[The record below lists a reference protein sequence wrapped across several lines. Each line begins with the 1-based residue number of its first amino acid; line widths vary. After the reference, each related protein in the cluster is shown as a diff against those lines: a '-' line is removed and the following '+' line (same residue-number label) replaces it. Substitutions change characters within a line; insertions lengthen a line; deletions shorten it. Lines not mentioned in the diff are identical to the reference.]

1 MIIGLCGNGRVGKDT
16 FADHVI
22 VQFGFTRIGMA
33 DPMKRFCG
41 EVFGFS
47 HTQLWGDKRDEPDS
61 RYNGIT
67 PRFVLQ
73 TLGTEWGRACYPNLW
88 IKYGIRTAKR
98 ILENPTV
105 EYTKEDGIIPRMNA
119 LSCPGVVFSD
129 LRFRNEIDAVRD
141 AGGLIIRILRPG
153 FDGSTLG
160 GAKDHTSETEQR
172 ELPDSY
178 FDFVLANVGTIEDYH
193 KKIDRIMMEMR

>member
-16 FADHVI
+16 FADHLI
-22 VQFGFTRIGMA
+22 CQFGFTRVGMA
-33 DPMKRFCG
+33 DPMKRFCA

-47 HTQLWGDKRDEPDS
+47 HDQLWGDKRDAPDP

-67 PRFVLQ
+67 PRFALQ

-88 IKYGIRTAKR
+88 IQYGIRTTKR
-98 ILENPTV
+98 LLENPSI
-105 EYTKEDGIIPRMNA
+105 EYTKEDGVMPRMNA
-119 LSCPGVVFSD
+119 LACPGVVFSD

-141 AGGLIIRILRPG
+141 ANGIIIRILRAG
-153 FDGSTLG
+153 FDGSTLAG
-160 GAKDHTSETEQR
+160 VKDHTSETEQR

-178 FDFVLANVGTIEDYH
+178 FDFVLDNDGTIEKYH
-193 KKIDRIMMEMR
+193 TKIDRIMMVMR